1 MELTGIRKN
10 GVFALVIIAWL
21 CVAIIAGVSI
31 YGALG
36 WTPVVA
42 AVAITLLPTLIARSG
57 TIQSTWRILLG
68 VTMPVYPAI
77 LLYQAAGTNLQMDV
91 HMMFFALLAT
101 LVVMCDWRPIVAGT
115 AVIAAHHLG
124 TNFIM
129 PAWVFPD
136 GADLPRVLLHAVI
149 VLVEAGVLIQVSLQ
163 LEQMIERQAAA
174 RREAERLEQEAA
186 AIRNAI
192 AAEQA
197 LVIGALGEGLNAMA
211 RNDLTCRIDDSF
223 PADYEKLRTDYHLAL
238 EGMRQSLGKISGA
251 ATSIDESAG
260 DVSHAA
266 HDMADR
272 TERQSATLHDTVAS
286 IRAITDSVSGTAQHA
301 TEARQ
306 VLHAAQG
313 EAQNSSEVVERAR
326 VAMNNI
332 ENAGMEI
339 DQIIAVI
346 DGLSFQTNLL
356 ALNAGVEAARVGE
369 AGKGF
374 AVVATEVRALAQRSA
389 EAAQDIKTKIGAS
402 NTQIALGVQVV
413 AETSE
418 TLERITARIVQISDF
433 VTTIAQSVEAQAVK
447 LHEVNSTV
455 GALDGITQQNAA
467 MVEETSA
474 AARSLAQESR
484 TLAEEITKFR
494 LGADMGRPAVQSAKE
509 RRGQPYMARAA

>member
-1 MELTGIRKN
+1 MELTGIRRN
-10 GVFALVIIAWL
+10 GVFALVVIAWL
-21 CVAIIAGVSI
+21 CVAIIAGVSL
-31 YGALG
+31 YTGME
-36 WTPVVA
+36 WTPTVV
-42 AVAITLLPTLIARSG
+42 AVAITLLPTLIARSSN
-57 TIQSTWRILLG
+57 IQSSGRILLG

-77 LLYQAAGTNLQMDV
+77 LLYQTAGSNFQMDI

-101 LVVMCDWRPIVAGT
+101 LAVMCDWRPIVAGT
-115 AVIAAHHLG
+115 AVIAVHHLG
-124 TNFIM
+124 TNFLI
-129 PAWVFPD
+129 PTWVFPD
-136 GADLPRVLLHAVI
+136 GADLPRVLLHAAV
-149 VLVEAGVLIQVSLQ
+149 VLVEAGVLIQVSVQ
-163 LEQMIERQAAA
+163 LERMIERQAAT
-174 RREAERLEQEAA
+174 RREADRLEQEAA
-186 AIRNAI
+186 AARNAI

-197 LVIGALGEGLNAMA
+197 LVIGALGEGLNAMS
-211 RNDLTCRIDDSF
+211 RNDLTRRIDDTF
-223 PADYEKLRTDYHLAL
+223 PPDYEKLRTDYHLAL
-238 EGMRQSLGKISGA
+238 EGMRQSLEKISGA

-286 IRAITDSVSGTAQHA
+286 IRTITESVSGTAQHA
-301 TEARQ
+301 TDARQ

-313 EAQNSSEVVERAR
+313 EAESSAQVVERAR
-326 VAMNNI
+326 VAMDNI
-332 ENAGMEI
+332 EHAGVEI

-389 EAAQDIKTKIGAS
+389 EAAMDIKSKIGAS
-402 NTQIALGVQVV
+402 NAQIAVGVQVV

-418 TLERITARIVQISDF
+418 TLERITSRILQISD
-433 VTTIAQSVEAQAVK
+433 VVMTIAQSVETQAVK
-447 LHEVNSTV
+447 LREVNSTV

-474 AARSLAQESR
+474 AARSLAQQSR

-494 LGADMGRPAVQSAKE
+494 LGSDMGRTVQPAAKAS
-509 RRGQPYMARAA
+509 RGKPYMARAA